1 MVIKASPNSVI
12 VIAAANLHRLAWS
25 ALLAQQPG
33 LVVRGA
39 AASPDELEL
48 QGMAEAPVT
57 LLVDMTP
64 VQPELVR
71 HLAAAAPHATILC
84 LIDHH
89 DVTQIVGLL
98 QAGAT
103 GCLSRNASTPELA
116 LALIAVARS
125 EIVLPPELAIQA
137 LTALTRGTYDQAQPT
152 ESLSERETEVLRLLA
167 QGLSNKD
174 IAQSLF
180 LSVRTVEA
188 HLRNIYS
195 KLAIASRTEAVLW
208 AVNHGYG
215 G

>member
-25 ALLAQQPG
+25 ALLGQQPG

-39 AASPDELEL
+39 AATPDEL
-48 QGMAEAPVT
+48 QGMAETPVT
-57 LLVDMTP
+57 LLVDMAP
-64 VQPELVR
+64 LQPELVR
-71 HLAAAAPHATILC
+71 HLAAAAPQATILC
-84 LIDHH
+84 LIDHN

-103 GCLSRNASTPELA
+103 GCLSRHASAPELA
-116 LALIAVARS
+116 LALIAVARG

-137 LTALTRGTYDQAQPT
+137 LTALTRSTYDQAQPT

>member
-1 MVIKASPNSVI
+1 MVIKTSPTSVI

-25 ALLAQQPG
+25 ALLGQQPG

-39 AASPDELEL
+39 AATPDEL
-48 QGMAEAPVT
+48 QGMAVAPVT

-71 HLAAAAPHATILC
+71 LLAAAAPHSTILC

-89 DVTQIVGLL
+89 DVTPIVGLL

-103 GCLSRNASTPELA
+103 GCLSRNASAPELA
-116 LALIAVARS
+116 LALIAVARG
-125 EIVLPPELAIQA
+125 EIVLPPELALQA
-137 LTALTRGTYDQAQPT
+137 LTALTRGKYDQTQPT

-208 AVNHGYG
+208 AVNHGY
-215 G
+215 